1 VLIKKFVN
9 VGFEDVAAT
18 GRRPFGLDDLR
29 RYPLF
34 SPDFLDFL
42 RRAMPPQRHDELV
55 YGVVVTA
62 CKPREGAA
70 LAVPSS
76 PTQR

>member
-1 VLIKKFVN
+1 VLLKKCRN
-9 VGFEDVAAT
+9 VGFEEIVVTDRST
-18 GRRPFGLDDLR
+18 FGLDDIR

-42 RRAMPPQRHDELV
+42 GRIMPPQRHHELV
-55 YGVVVTA
+55 YGIVVTA
-62 CKPREGAA
+62 RKPREGTA